1 MRLICLAGSVILLLA
16 LCGCGVYSFSAG
28 GKAPFSSINV
38 APFEN
43 NTREFLLGDRLT
55 DAVVEA
61 FINDNSVQIKEQSR
75 AEAFM
80 NGTVL
85 SYLRQA
91 HTYDKQDNVESYTI
105 KVSVRIKV
113 VKANTEDVIWEDD
126 FFAEGIYNALTEV
139 EEDGQ
144 SRVIARL
151 TNDIINYATK
161 SW

>member
-1 MRLICLAGSVILLLA
+1 MKLICQTGSVILLLA

-28 GKAPFSSINV
+28 GKAPFDSINV
-38 APFEN
+38 APFDN
-43 NTREFLLGDRLT
+43 NTKEFLLGDRLT

-75 AEAFM
+75 ADAFM
-80 NGTVL
+80 KGTVL

-91 HTYDKQDNVESYTI
+91 HTYDKEDNVESYAV

-113 VKANTEDVIWEDD
+113 VKANTEDVIWEED
-126 FFAEGIYNALTEV
+126 FFAEGIYDALLEV

-144 SRVIARL
+144 LRVIAQL
-151 TNDIINYATK
+151 TNDIINYSTK